1 MVSLKSLALKAFS
14 KAGRKAVDAASDTV
28 SKNPE
33 ANSLAETVVK
43 RMTNVFHLGDKILH
57 FHLVLFG
64 VMLGF
69 SLMTMIIAFGKLAI
83 VLEVGIFIVNRDLV
97 FNFGYASFFASI
109 VYGFIGHYYSEHHK
123 RRIKK
128 MKLALDE
135 EFKSKG
141 ERLERKFKEREI
153 FLEQQF
159 KIEEDKLDQ
168 IRQQN
173 LKAQDNSSVW
183 ESIKSSNPVRKL
195 RKEN

>member
-1 MVSLKSLALKAFS
+1 
-14 KAGRKAVDAASDTV
+14 
-28 SKNPE
+28 
-33 ANSLAETVVK
+33 
-43 RMTNVFHLGDKILH
+43 
-57 FHLVLFG
+57 
-64 VMLGF
+64 
-69 SLMTMIIAFGKLAI
+69 
-83 VLEVGIFIVNRDLV
+83 
-97 FNFGYASFFASI
+97 
-109 VYGFIGHYYSEHHK
+109 
-123 RRIKK
+123 

-173 LKAQDNSSVW
+173 LKSQDNSSVW

-195 RKEN
+195 RKDS

>member
-14 KAGRKAVDAASDTV
+14 KAGRKAVNAASDTV

-83 VLEVGIFIVNRDLV
+83 VLEVGTVTWYSTLV
-97 FNFGYASFFASI
+97 THLFLLVSFMVSSDIITLNITNA
-109 VYGFIGHYYSEHHK
+109 ELK
-123 RRIKK
+123 R
-128 MKLALDE
+128 
-135 EFKSKG
+135 
-141 ERLERKFKEREI
+141 
-153 FLEQQF
+153 
-159 KIEEDKLDQ
+159 
-168 IRQQN
+168 
-173 LKAQDNSSVW
+173 
-183 ESIKSSNPVRKL
+183 
-195 RKEN
+195 